1 MDDFF
6 AMTENQRYNGCTLG
20 GPGINQETGI
30 AAIDNKPVIEV
41 YSVNPNQ
48 LIYTDQPATGNP
60 GNLIVR

>member
-6 AMTENQRYNGCTLG
+6 AMTENQRYLGSRLG
-20 GPGINQETGI
+20 GPGINQQSGI
-30 AAIDNKPVIEV
+30 YAIDNKPVIEV

-48 LIYTDQPATGNP
+48 LIYTDRPSQGNP